1 LGDTT
6 VCMSAWDGGG
16 AVVSAPRSRVAQALP
31 CVARSTQWLKTLSP
45 TRTRVLFFSSL
56 GHRDGRGRALWRVVT
71 VVWAGTC
78 MQIFAPCVVFLV
90 RFGHSA
96 LQGLAPTT
104 PVQTTRLPPL
114 PPHHATA
121 NVARSCSLFGVCAP
135 RGRCMSVIGVKCV
148 VSPCTFMALAREEG
162 GEMKAG
168 RDGSQIRRSL
178 RTSALRRRASPHSHS
193 FSVPITSVSLFI
205 IHSSRAKRIPASGAR
220 RVLAYSPSAHSCAR
234 AVPRSHSPAAPP

>member
-1 LGDTT
+1 
-6 VCMSAWDGGG
+6 MSAWDGGG

-56 GHRDGRGRALWRVVT
+56 GHRDGRGGALWRVVA
-71 VVWAGTC
+71 VVWAGGHVHADFC
-78 MQIFAPCVVFLV
+78 SVCVVFLV

-96 LQGLAPTT
+96 PQGLAPTT

-135 RGRCMSVIGVKCV
+135 RGQCMSVIGVCVCECV

-193 FSVPITSVSLFI
+193 CSAPITSVSLFV
-205 IHSSRAKRIPASGAR
+205 IHNSRAKRIR
-220 RVLAYSPSAHSCAR
+220 CTTCAR
-234 AVPRSHSPAAPP
+234 ILTFRA